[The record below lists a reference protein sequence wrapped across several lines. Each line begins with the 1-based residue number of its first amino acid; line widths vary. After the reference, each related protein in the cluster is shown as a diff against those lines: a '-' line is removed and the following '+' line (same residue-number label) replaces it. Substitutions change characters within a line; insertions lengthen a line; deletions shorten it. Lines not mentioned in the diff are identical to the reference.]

1 MSTSK
6 MVRIMSGS
14 NATHL
19 VEMRARSDAG
29 DSRLWQQLVVVP
41 RRDLSVDFVNMLA
54 WRGSTRQE
62 SLSNLSDLLKWL
74 VSVGTIGVSAATRL
88 QKWLEAR
95 PALAASVFADAIAL
109 RETLHRLLGSIATGS
124 SPPAEDLDH
133 FNGALAEAPPRAILD
148 QAESGFGWRIDA
160 KPTAASLLTAVLWSA
175 ADILVAAESSRLREC
190 ANDRCL
196 WLFFDDSKNGSRR
209 WCSMQSCGNRAK
221 AHRHYLRQRKR

>member
-1 MSTSK
+1 
-6 MVRIMSGS
+6 
-14 NATHL
+14 
-19 VEMRARSDAG
+19 MRARSDAA
-29 DSRLWQQLVVVP
+29 DSLLRQQLVIVP
-41 RRDLSVDFVNMLA
+41 RRDLSVDFVNTLA
-54 WRGSTRQE
+54 WRGSTREE

-109 RETLHRLLGSIATGS
+109 RETLHRLLRCIATGS
-124 SPPAEDLDH
+124 SPLAEDLDQ
-133 FNGALAEAPPRAILD
+133 FNRALAEAPPRAILD

-175 ADILVAAESSRLREC
+175 ADILVASESARLREC
-190 ANDRCL
+190 ANDHCL

-221 AHRHYLRQRKR
+221 AYRHYLRQKKR